1 MGVSVKR
8 IVVTGMGIVS
18 PLGCGVQHVWQ
29 SLLAGKSGITRLS
42 EQLVADIPCKVAGQ
56 VPSIDSDPL
65 HGFDPLATIPAK
77 ERKKMDRFIEFAL
90 VAAREALAQAGWS
103 PASAA
108 EQERTATVIA
118 TGIGG
123 FSEIAN
129 AVHTT
134 DERGPRR
141 LSPFTIPSFLANLAA
156 GHVSIAHG
164 FRGPIGAPVTACAA
178 GAQAGWSP
186 ASAAEQE
193 RTATVIATGIG
204 GFSEIANA
212 VHTTDERGPRRLSP
226 FTIPS
231 FLANLAAGHVSIAHG
246 FRGPI
251 GAPVTACAAGAQAIG
266 DAARMIRSGE
276 ADIAL
281 CGGAEAAIHRV
292 SLAGFAAARALSSA
306 YSDHPESASRPFDRD
321 RDGFVMGEGAG
332 LIVIESLEHALAR
345 GATPLAE
352 LVGYGT
358 SADAYHLTAGPE
370 DGNGA
375 RRAMEI
381 AIRQAGVTVEEI
393 DHINAHAT
401 STQVGDKGE
410 LAAIKT
416 LFGVHPVAITSTKSA
431 TGHLL
436 GAAGGIEAIFTIQA
450 LRDQVVPPTLNLH
463 HPDEEAAGLNLVAL
477 QARPQK
483 MRYALSNGFGF
494 GGVNASLLLKRWQ

>member
-1 MGVSVKR
+1 MNHSAKR
-8 IVVTGMGIVS
+8 IVITGMGIVS
-18 PLGCGVQHVWQ
+18 PLGCGISHVWQ
-29 SLLAGKSGITRLS
+29 SLLAGKSGISRLD
-42 EQLVADIPCKVAGQ
+42 EEVVAGIGCKVAGQ
-56 VPSIDSDPL
+56 VPDIEQDPE
-65 HGFDPLATIPAK
+65 HGFDPLVAIPAK

-90 VAAREALAQAGWS
+90 VAAKEALAHAGWE
-103 PASAA
+103 PKTQ
-108 EQERTATVIA
+108 EQKERTATVIA

-123 FSEIAN
+123 FN
-129 AVHTT
+129 
-134 DERGPRR
+134 
-141 LSPFTIPSFLANLAA
+141 
-156 GHVSIAHG
+156 
-164 FRGPIGAPVTACAA
+164 
-178 GAQAGWSP
+178 
-186 ASAAEQE
+186 
-193 RTATVIATGIG
+193 
-204 GFSEIANA
+204 EIANA

-266 DAARMIRSGE
+266 DAARIIRSGE
-276 ADIAL
+276 ADIAV

-292 SLAGFAAARALSSA
+292 SLAGFAAARALSSEFN
-306 YSDHPESASRPFDRD
+306 DNPETASRPFDSS

-332 LIVIESLEHALAR
+332 LLVIESLEHAQAR

-375 RRAMEI
+375 RRAMET
-381 AIRQAGVTVEEI
+381 AILQAGIAVTEI
-393 DHINAHAT
+393 QHINAHAT

-410 LAAIKT
+410 LAAIRA
-416 LFGVHPVAITSTKSA
+416 LFGQHPVAISSTKSA

-436 GAAGGIEAIFTIQA
+436 GAAGGVEAIFTVQA
-450 LRDQVVPPTLNLH
+450 LREQIVPPTLNLH
-463 HPDEEAAGLNLVAL
+463 NPDPDAAGLNLIAL
-477 QARPQK
+477 QPQPLA

-494 GGVNASLLLKRWQ
+494 GGVNASLLLKRWEE